1 MRFEELP
8 VDVRESALDAYKQI
22 IVREVGA
29 VDGEYVND
37 QKARLL
43 NLAETIA
50 TGFIKLYES

>member
-1 MRFEELP
+1 MKFEDLP
-8 VDVRESALDAYKQI
+8 IDVRESALDAYKQI
-22 IVREVGA
+22 IVREASA

-37 QKARLL
+37 QKARLS